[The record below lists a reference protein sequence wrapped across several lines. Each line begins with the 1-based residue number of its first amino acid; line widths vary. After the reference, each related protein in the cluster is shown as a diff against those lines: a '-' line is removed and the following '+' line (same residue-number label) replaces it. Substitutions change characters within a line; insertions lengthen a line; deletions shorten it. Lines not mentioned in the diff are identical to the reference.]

1 MCPTASIRQFSG
13 SGGHYSSD
21 LPVRIAIL
29 RHMKQL
35 TRVRRLALAGG
46 AVLALAGSAAGF
58 TAYSVLQ
65 PTAEASVPIESV
77 LSTSPLQDGAGVY
90 TIDSARASAS
100 FTVDEVLRG
109 SPYTVVGKTDQVAG
123 RFTFDPANP
132 SAARLGT
139 ITVDARTLAT
149 DDASRNRALGNR
161 ILDSKT
167 YEYITF
173 TPDELSGLPSSVSVG
188 QPFSFGAS
196 GELTIKGVSRP
207 ATFEVTLKPASDG
220 SLSGS
225 ATSTVAYADWGVSIP
240 SVPFVASVGQ
250 EVTLAVNF
258 EA

>member
-1 MCPTASIRQFSG
+1 
-13 SGGHYSSD
+13 
-21 LPVRIAIL
+21 
-29 RHMKQL
+29 MKHL
-35 TRVRRLALAGG
+35 TGIQRLALVGG
-46 AVLALAGSAAGF
+46 AVLALAGSVAGY
-58 TAYSVLQ
+58 TAYGVLQ
-65 PTAEASVPIESV
+65 PSAAASAPIETV
-77 LSTSPLQDGAGVY
+77 LLTSPLDYAAGAHL
-90 TIDSARASAS
+90 IDSSRASAT

-132 SAARLGT
+132 SAARLDT

-161 ILDSKT
+161 ILDSNT

-173 TPDELSGLPSSVSVG
+173 TAGELSKLPASVSVG
-188 QPFSFGAS
+188 EPFSFEAS
-196 GELTIKGVSRP
+196 GDLTIKGVSRP
-207 ATFEVTLKPASDG
+207 ATFVVTLKPAADG

-250 EVTLAVNF
+250 EATLALSF